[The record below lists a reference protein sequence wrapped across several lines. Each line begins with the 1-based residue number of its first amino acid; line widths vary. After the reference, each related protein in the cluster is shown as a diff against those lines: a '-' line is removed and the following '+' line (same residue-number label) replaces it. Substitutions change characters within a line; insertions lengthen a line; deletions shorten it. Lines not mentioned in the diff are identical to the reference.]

1 LKRKKGKYLLLPC
14 LSLSPLT
21 KKNDYNKGK
30 KLEIKA
36 RREKKSRPI
45 SLGQRKFLENFRR
58 GSLK

>member
-1 LKRKKGKYLLLPC
+1 
-14 LSLSPLT
+14 LT

-58 GSLK
+58 GSLNIYLK